1 MYRLFWLLNTFGW
14 VVGIIFLWLVLM
26 ICAHS
31 VLQATVETVKEL
43 IKKHEEFDK
52 RMQTNDDKI
61 NQMIQFADR
70 LNDENHYASDKIT
83 EKARSID
90 ERREQLFFYYYFL
103 FLFFIIRFSSV
114 PASSPYLLPP
124 LHSSSLA
131 DLLPLLLLICC
142 LTFFPFPFL
151 PAFPCSSILLPLN
164 LHGLLPSYSSSVL
177 TLRFPLSQEERKSRK
192 DGGSIEEVE
201 RCFGASTIHPRLR
214 RCKCLLWTTHDTI
227 QKWRLINF
235 KDNWLVRKP
244 FYIDKL
250 SRRRWWE

>member
-1 MYRLFWLLNTFGW
+1 
-14 VVGIIFLWLVLM
+14 M

-90 ERREQLFFYYYFL
+90 ERREQLFFYHYFL
-103 FLFFIIRFSSV
+103 FLFFIICFSSV
-114 PASSPYLLPP
+114 PASSPYFLPP

-131 DLLPLLLLICC
+131 YLLASSSLTLLLSHL
-142 LTFFPFPFL
+142 
-151 PAFPCSSILLPLN
+151 
-164 LHGLLPSYSSSVL
+164 
-177 TLRFPLSQEERKSRK
+177 FPLS
-192 DGGSIEEVE
+192 ILA
-201 RCFGASTIHPRLR
+201 CLPLFFHP
-214 RCKCLLWTTHDTI
+214 
-227 QKWRLINF
+227 
-235 KDNWLVRKP
+235 P
-244 FYIDKL
+244 
-250 SRRRWWE
+250 SS

>member
-90 ERREQLFFYYYFL
+90 ERREQLFFL
-103 FLFFIIRFSSV
+103 LLFFIFIFYNTLFLRPRVLSLLT
-114 PASSPYLLPP
+114 SSPSLLVPLTCFLFSYSP
-124 LHSSSLA
+124 AVSPFPSLHSCLPSPVLPSSFL
-131 DLLPLLLLICC
+131 
-142 LTFFPFPFL
+142 LTFTVFFL
-151 PAFPCSSILLPLN
+151 PTPR
-164 LHGLLPSYSSSVL
+164 PS
-177 TLRFPLSQEERKSRK
+177 
-192 DGGSIEEVE
+192 
-201 RCFGASTIHPRLR
+201 
-214 RCKCLLWTTHDTI
+214 
-227 QKWRLINF
+227 
-235 KDNWLVRKP
+235 
-244 FYIDKL
+244 
-250 SRRRWWE
+250 

>member
-1 MYRLFWLLNTFGW
+1 
-14 VVGIIFLWLVLM
+14 M

-90 ERREQLFFYYYFL
+90 ERREQLFFSYYFL
-103 FLFFIIRFSSV
+103 FLFFIICFSSV

-131 DLLPLLLLICC
+131 DLLPLLLLSCC
-142 LTFFPFPFL
+142 LTFFLSPFL

-164 LHGLLPSYSSSVL
+164 LHGLLLPTPRPS
-177 TLRFPLSQEERKSRK
+177 
-192 DGGSIEEVE
+192 
-201 RCFGASTIHPRLR
+201 
-214 RCKCLLWTTHDTI
+214 
-227 QKWRLINF
+227 
-235 KDNWLVRKP
+235 
-244 FYIDKL
+244 
-250 SRRRWWE
+250 

>member
-1 MYRLFWLLNTFGW
+1 M
-14 VVGIIFLWLVLM
+14 
-26 ICAHS
+26 
-31 VLQATVETVKEL
+31 
-43 IKKHEEFDK
+43 
-52 RMQTNDDKI
+52 
-61 NQMIQFADR
+61 
-70 LNDENHYASDKIT
+70 
-83 EKARSID
+83 
-90 ERREQLFFYYYFL
+90 L
-103 FLFFIIRFSSV
+103 FLRPRVLSLLT
-114 PASSPYLLPP
+114 SSPSLLVPRW
-124 LHSSSLA
+124 LASSSLT
-131 DLLPLLLLICC
+131 LLLS
-142 LTFFPFPFL
+142 TFFLSPFL

-177 TLRFPLSQEERKSRK
+177 TLRFPLLQEERKSRK

>member
-1 MYRLFWLLNTFGW
+1 
-14 VVGIIFLWLVLM
+14 M

-214 RCKCLLWTTHDTI
+214 RCKCLL
-227 QKWRLINF
+227 
-235 KDNWLVRKP
+235 
-244 FYIDKL
+244 
-250 SRRRWWE
+250 

>member
-1 MYRLFWLLNTFGW
+1 
-14 VVGIIFLWLVLM
+14 M

-31 VLQATVETVKEL
+31 VFQATVETVKEL

-90 ERREQLFFYYYFL
+90 ERREQLFFL
-103 FLFFIIRFSSV
+103 FLIFFSFFIIRFSSV

-131 DLLPLLLLICC
+131 DLLPLLLLSCC
-142 LTFFPFPFL
+142 LTFFLSPFL

-177 TLRFPLSQEERKSRK
+177 TSRFPLSQEERKSRK

-214 RCKCLLWTTHDTI
+214 RCKCLL
-227 QKWRLINF
+227 
-235 KDNWLVRKP
+235 
-244 FYIDKL
+244 
-250 SRRRWWE
+250 